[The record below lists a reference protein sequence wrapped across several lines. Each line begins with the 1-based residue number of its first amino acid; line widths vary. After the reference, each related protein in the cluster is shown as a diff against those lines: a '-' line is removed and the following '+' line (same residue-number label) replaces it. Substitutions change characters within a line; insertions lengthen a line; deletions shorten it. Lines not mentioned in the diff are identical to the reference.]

1 MVKVEL
7 KKRSSDESSV
17 DSIEELLRSDEVLQ
31 CPEIQ
36 EMNKKRRR
44 KKSDQIN
51 QDFLMV
57 KIAM

>member
-7 KKRSSDESSV
+7 KKRTSDESSV

>member
-7 KKRSSDESSV
+7 KKRTSDESSV

-51 QDFLMV
+51 
-57 KIAM
+57 

>member
-7 KKRSSDESSV
+7 KKRTGDESSV